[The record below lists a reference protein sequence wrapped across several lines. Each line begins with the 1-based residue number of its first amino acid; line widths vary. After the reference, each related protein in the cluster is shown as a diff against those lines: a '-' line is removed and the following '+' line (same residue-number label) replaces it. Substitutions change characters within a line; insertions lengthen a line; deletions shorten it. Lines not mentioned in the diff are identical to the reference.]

1 MHARVGRGVVD
12 EHAAVGVGNPT
23 VGESHIH
30 DVAQIFVAFRN
41 EEISARLSDD
51 ARGVVESRHVH
62 IQDIAQSVGR
72 STNAM
77 RQMKPPLGSL
87 DGVGAFAIF
96 HFRDGVVVAGVD
108 DFFVLH
114 LSMGDV
120 VDQCPTDAATA
131 ARIDETILRTGV
143 EGVFAIDELR
153 VQHNVALLRLRLQV
167 GQTIPSLQVLGARNA
182 CRSGCRREVA
192 RLCVVVTLGTEHTV
206 DPSVLMLRDAH
217 VVDVGGRNDILGH
230 GDGLVPEAEVVDAI
244 GRFSHG
250 EERFAVGT
258 FDTHYE
264 AVFALPLDGS
274 AVERS
279 IHHDALHEVGVVFF
293 AEVILPLQWRM
304 FCSQNGEL
312 PLLVDAI
319 PPFQGFVF
327 SRQQLLVM
335 STQRFYFFFEIAHL
349 FFLLILFF
357 FVVSLFRYCG
367 ISLFRYFDILIFRYS
382 GVPFS
387 GRMSFKNSVFGAS

>member
-1 MHARVGRGVVD
+1 
-12 EHAAVGVGNPT
+12 
-23 VGESHIH
+23 
-30 DVAQIFVAFRN
+30 
-41 EEISARLSDD
+41 
-51 ARGVVESRHVH
+51 
-62 IQDIAQSVGR
+62 
-72 STNAM
+72 M

-120 VDQCPTDAATA
+120 VDQCPADAATA

-167 GQTIPSLQVLGARNA
+167 GQTIPGLQVLGARNA

-206 DPSVLMLRDAH
+206 DPAVLMLRDAH

-230 GDGLVPEAEVVDAI
+230 GDGLVPETEIVDTV
-244 GRFSHG
+244 RRLSHG
-250 EERFAVGT
+250 EERLAVGT

-264 AVFALPLDGS
+264 AVLSVPLDGS

-293 AEVILPLQWRM
+293 AEVIFPLQWCM
-304 FCSQNGEL
+304 LCGQNGEL

-327 SRQQLLVM
+327 SRQQLLVV

-357 FVVSLFRYCG
+357 FV
-367 ISLFRYFDILIFRYS
+367 ISLFRYFGIAEFRYS
-382 GVPFS
+382 VIPSFLFPAGCLS
-387 GRMSFKNSVFGAS
+387 GTACSGPRKACGSQRHTAGWAQDRRTPPCSCAKGGNS